1 VVKTQS
7 ELCFSMRIADF
18 SFSNG
23 VSVVRQNAK
32 FFLIMSLAFGAAG
45 FLGAGILTHA
55 LYSSGA
61 EIRVLYGAA
70 GSVGGRNSDRA
81 VLLVRERMT
90 QDSLERVIVDNGL
103 YLQER
108 QTGSL
113 AEALKAIKQHLS
125 TTVVSEDVVRL
136 AFQANDP
143 RLAQQV
149 ATQLLSQYGDDNGHQ
164 VRTQQD
170 HTMQA
175 LSDEIKT
182 AEADLIK
189 QEENVKDFNLRL
201 GGNLEK
207 QAVTVATLNRLIL
220 QLQSNADLLAT
231 LQEQKSSQEKL
242 LGQQP
247 ESQSGRPISEIQL
260 RIDQLNQEIE
270 HLRGQQSE
278 IRKQMAPYQAR
289 IDSAPKVKALQKVVS
304 DHESAKRRYQGLL
317 AKRNEMERAR
327 NEKKLSGSRFQ
338 VVSPATFSD
347 TPSNGQS
354 LFMVRLAGLLSGL
367 LVSIG
372 LVASRSR
379 RVGQKASLDEVVRQ
393 SGLPVLASIPWI
405 PLGTGRPSSHTSD
418 PAALH
423 QSSTSTT

>member
-1 VVKTQS
+1 
-7 ELCFSMRIADF
+7 MRIADF
-18 SFSNG
+18 SFSNA

-45 FLGAGILTHA
+45 FLGAGRLIDA

-70 GSVGGRNSDRA
+70 SSVGGRHSDRA

-90 QDSLERVIVDNGL
+90 QDSLDRVIVDNGL

-113 AEALKAIKQHLS
+113 AEALKAIKQHIS
-125 TTVVSEDVVRL
+125 TTAVSEDVVRL

-149 ATQLLSQYGDDNGHQ
+149 ATQLQSQYEDDNGNQ

-170 HTMQA
+170 QTMRA

-189 QEENVKDFNLRL
+189 QEEKVKDFNLRL

-242 LGQQP
+242 LAQQP

-260 RIDQLNQEIE
+260 KINQLNQEIE

-278 IRKQMAPYQAR
+278 IRKQM
-289 IDSAPKVKALQKVVS
+289 
-304 DHESAKRRYQGLL
+304 
-317 AKRNEMERAR
+317 
-327 NEKKLSGSRFQ
+327 
-338 VVSPATFSD
+338 
-347 TPSNGQS
+347 
-354 LFMVRLAGLLSGL
+354 
-367 LVSIG
+367 
-372 LVASRSR
+372 
-379 RVGQKASLDEVVRQ
+379 
-393 SGLPVLASIPWI
+393 
-405 PLGTGRPSSHTSD
+405 
-418 PAALH
+418 
-423 QSSTSTT
+423 